1 MATQAEVI
9 RQNQARE
16 IERQIAAGSFG
27 APQVEQ
33 VTRGI
38 PSNGNDAALH
48 AHLKET
54 RDKSAEYAR
63 IQTEADREIWEEAV
77 ADNFRRDQEF
87 KDLQKARAGVET
99 MNRAAS
105 DMAAGQRLF
114 SQLDA
119 TIRSIPT
126 DNLQGNAEDAYR
138 IPLDKLKDLSE
149 TTQKIHQL
157 TGVDVLNTQE
167 QQAPKFSEAFP
178 DGQKVHV
185 TQNQDGTLHV
195 EYATGERFDGDALTV
210 TQRIGEA
217 HVNTKVWA
225 RSRTGQA
232 QTPAQQSQQS
242 AEPMQ
247 LNQQPGTQPL
257 TASGSLADDLAAR
270 QADAL
275 ARQFGFS
282 DKSEMMQW
290 GETVNQKIAKVEQ
303 FEEQELAARFLS
315 TAPDFPN
322 TPETAET
329 VMQIIHGNGW
339 QPNLQSLQAA
349 HALAV
354 RNGLYQPL
362 SSEQIQIAN
371 GVAPQQQHRQAAP
384 PMLRTSNPEL
394 SSQQANDPW
403 NMSMQDLR
411 KAAIAQELDRNSPG
425 YR

>member
-27 APQVEQ
+27 APHVEE

-195 EYATGERFDGDALTV
+195 EYATGEKFDGDALTV

-217 HVNTKVWA
+217 HVNTKLWA

-232 QTPAQQSQQS
+232 QTPAQQSQQT
-242 AEPMQ
+242 AEPIQ
-247 LNQQPGTQPL
+247 LNRHTAQPTEQ
-257 TASGSLADDLAAR
+257 TSSGSLADDLATR
-270 QADAL
+270 QADAI
-275 ARQFGFS
+275 ARQLGFNDLAEAKQS
-282 DKSEMMQW
+282 IQEM
-290 GETVNQKIAKVEQ
+290 GLVKEQ
-303 FEEQELAARFLS
+303 VRKFEEQELAARFHS
-315 TAPDFPN
+315 TCPDFPD
-322 TPETAET
+322 TEETAET
-329 VMQIIHGNGW
+329 VMQIIHSNGW

-371 GVAPQQQHRQAAP
+371 GVAPQQQTRQAAP
-384 PMLRTSNPEL
+384 PMLRTNNPEL
-394 SSQQANDPW
+394 TNAPPNPW
-403 NMSMQDLR
+403 DMPMQELR
-411 KAAIAQELDRNSPG
+411 KAAIQQELNRNSSN